1 MQSAGQTIK
10 MVSYGVA
17 LLGLVVSA
25 TIYLH
30 VSILDPM
37 QWLSTYNA
45 TRLPPSTFLYVFW
58 PIHVICNPT
67 LLSTG
72 LHG

>member
-1 MQSAGQTIK
+1 

-30 VSILDPM
+30 VSIFL
-37 QWLSTYNA
+37 A
-45 TRLPPSTFLYVFW
+45 TDAFRTDFA
-58 PIHVICNPT
+58 I
-67 LLSTG
+67 
-72 LHG
+72 

>member
-1 MQSAGQTIK
+1 

-30 VSILDPM
+30 VSIS
-37 QWLSTYNA
+37 LSTQA
-45 TRLPPSTFLYVFW
+45 FRTDFA
-58 PIHVICNPT
+58 I
-67 LLSTG
+67 
-72 LHG
+72 

>member
-1 MQSAGQTIK
+1 

-30 VSILDPM
+30 VSILSI
-37 QWLSTYNA
+37 LLA
-45 TRLPPSTFLYVFW
+45 THAFRTDFA
-58 PIHVICNPT
+58 I
-67 LLSTG
+67 
-72 LHG
+72 